1 MTLGERLRE
10 AIVRRKK
17 FLLQELSKH
26 NKQVN
31 DSKPLCELCLSD
43 LEREYRHAL
52 DREKMAVLGKKLMK
66 KGNKN

>member
-26 NKQVN
+26 DKHVK
-31 DSKPLCELCLSD
+31 DTKPLCEICLSD

-52 DREKMAVLGKKLMK
+52 D
-66 KGNKN
+66 KGED